1 MAQTKASTAKPS
13 GGKKPGKRSSGTVRK
28 ASSKHTKAGSQRSKT
43 RAKAKRP
50 VSRSSSSNGGS
61 SNKVSDGAKAVRES
75 LEGAGQKAGR
85 ATSEVAGK
93 AKIPL
98 IAGGAAVVGAASGL
112 ALGASRSRSGK
123 VLGVRMPK
131 TKVKIRSK
139 DLLKSADRVARAGE
153 QIGRLSTGLRE
164 IQGTSGSSNGNGGDR
179 SPIEVV
185 LQGLTRRR

>member
-1 MAQTKASTAKPS
+1 MAETKTARPKKKAA
-13 GGKKPGKRSSGTVRK
+13 GGKAAGR
-28 ASSKHTKAGSQRSKT
+28 ASSSVKKAGSKSSKSSKARSSASS

-50 VSRSSSSNGGS
+50 AAQSHSTNGVSG
-61 SNKVSDGAKAVRES
+61 GAKAVRETI
-75 LEGAGQKAGR
+75 GDAGQKAGR
-85 ATSEVAGK
+85 VTGEAASK

-112 ALGASRSRSGK
+112 ALAASRSHGKK
-123 VLGVRMPK
+123 VLGMRLPR

-139 DLLKSADRVARAGE
+139 DLVKGADKVARAGE

-164 IQGTSGSSNGNGGDR
+164 IQGTSGSSNGHDR